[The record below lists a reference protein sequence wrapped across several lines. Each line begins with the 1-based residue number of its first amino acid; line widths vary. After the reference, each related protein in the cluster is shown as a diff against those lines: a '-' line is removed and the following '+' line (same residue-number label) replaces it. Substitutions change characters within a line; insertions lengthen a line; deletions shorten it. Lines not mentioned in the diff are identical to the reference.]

1 MTNRE
6 RIRVLREIRD
16 KNAGVSEEDLGFE
29 RHFTNREMEAQNCE
43 IKECDKFECQLEA
56 EKRGIYDR

>member
-16 KNAGVSEEDLGFE
+16 QNAGVSEEDLGFE
-29 RHFTNREMEAQNCE
+29 RHFTNREMEALNWA
-43 IKECDKFECQLEA
+43 IKVCDKYES
-56 EKRGIYDR
+56 KRESER

>member
-29 RHFTNREMEAQNCE
+29 RHFTNREMEALNWA
-43 IKECDKFECQLEA
+43 IKVCDKYES
-56 EKRGIYDR
+56 KRESER